1 MQEDHEDLKSNQY
14 KNTTEKVA
22 LVVTP
27 PKVLEVQEKPPFLKE
42 LSRNTELMNKLIS
55 EIQQINENWTHYEKS
70 IAYGHYL
77 TEIKNQIKEK
87 PLEIIKS
94 LMNTGIGFK
103 TDRPNDKCR
112 EVYSD
117 EIIKNCVVQAI
128 MHGLRIHGNEFN
140 ILGGNF
146 YATKEGLDRIVH
158 NNPLLEEK
166 VKDKV
171 KSFRQDDKTGIW
183 GITFEYTYKLKGESK
198 VTEEIKMEHFSQ
210 NEPTKTIS
218 NLAPEDRF
226 DPPIPKAP
234 PPRDV
239 SIGGVSLNPPIEKL
253 TAKEDAEAIS
263 FLSNSTACLKL
274 TPCVFITQSITE
286 PPAPQP
292 KQLNRLDFGVI
303 TQDGVLSAWNGQH
316 KAKSLPCFT
325 SA

>member
-1 MQEDHEDLKSNQY
+1 MQQDHEDLKGLEL
-14 KNTTEKVA
+14 KEKTT
-22 LVVTP
+22 LVVTT
-27 PKVLEVQEKPPFLKE
+27 PKTLEISEKPNFLKE
-42 LSRNTELMNKLIS
+42 LSKNTELMNKLIS

-77 TEIKNQIKEK
+77 TEIKNQITGK

-112 EVYSD
+112 DVYSD

-183 GITFEYTYKLKGESK
+183 GITFEYSYKLKGESK
-198 VTEEIKMEHFSQ
+198 VTEEITVLVKGKMG
-210 NEPTKTIS
+210 NYDIP
-218 NLAPEDRF
+218 F
-226 DPPIPKAP
+226 DA
-234 PPRDV
+234 V
-239 SIGGVSLNPPIEKL
+239 MG
-253 TAKEDAEAIS
+253 
-263 FLSNSTACLKL
+263 
-274 TPCVFITQSITE
+274 
-286 PPAPQP
+286 
-292 KQLNRLDFGVI
+292 
-303 TQDGVLSAWNGQH
+303 
-316 KAKSLPCFT
+316 KAKRKLFKAVYNEMTQGFKLEDSDDIDDIETEKVIAEKSKISQLGK
-325 SA
+325 